1 MKHAVMNHL
10 TLWSNIEARLDS
22 RLPKWRDRIDEMGQV
37 AAVEG
42 RLASQTWTDDKVF
55 KAILMAVLSSN
66 TVWSKI
72 ERIQAELPALF
83 SEFSLEWYAEL
94 TDTEISSRFPPW
106 FTERKAGSMTLKRD
120 LVNLA
125 GAARKLLDYSR
136 THGTADGYF
145 MSLMH
150 WCDGDPKLAAVHLG
164 CQGEYKLPSL
174 GVPLAAEALRNLGFD
189 VAKPDRH
196 IMRAVSS
203 FGLVDFRPWTYS
215 RDGANGRAA
224 PSPILTR
231 QLSAMKAVQEIAEA
245 AEERVALVDNAIWLL
260 CEKSG
265 AKSGLYLTNP
275 QLAEMA
281 SGGKSPDDHSR
292 EP

>member
-106 FTERKAGSMTLKRD
+106 FTQRKAGSMTLKRD

-136 THGTADGYF
+136 TYGTADGYF
-145 MSLMH
+145 TSLMH
-150 WCDGDPKLAAVHLG
+150 LCDGDPKLAAVHLG
-164 CQGEYKLPSL
+164 CPGEYKLPSL
-174 GVPLAAEALRNLGFD
+174 GVALAAEALKNLGFD

-196 IMRAVSS
+196 IMRAVGS
-203 FGLVDFRPWTYS
+203 FGLVNFSPWTYAP
-215 RDGANGRAA
+215 DGKTGRAA
-224 PSPILTR
+224 PVPTPTR
-231 QLSAMKAVQEIAEA
+231 QLLAMKAVQEISEA
-245 AEERVALVDNAIWLL
+245 ADERVVLVDNAIWLL

-281 SGGKSPDDHSR
+281 LNGELQEDRSR
-292 EP
+292 NT